1 MPIAYVLITCNTG
14 FLEEVLVKLKELSE
28 VVEADSLY
36 FGPYDI
42 IVRVEAGTIEDLNR
56 ALGTELKKIANIT
69 SSVTLIK
76 NEDFTT

>member
-14 FLEEVLVKLKELSE
+14 FIEEVLDKLEELSE
-28 VVEADSLY
+28 VVEANSLY

-42 IVRVEAGTIEDLNR
+42 IVRVEAGTIEDLNM
-56 ALGTELKKIANIT
+56 ALGNDLKKIANIT

-76 NEDFTT
+76 NEDLTT

>member
-14 FLEEVLVKLKELSE
+14 FIEEVLDKLEELSE
-28 VVEADSLY
+28 VVEANSLY

-42 IVRVEAGTIEDLNR
+42 IVRIEAGTVEDLNR
-56 ALGTELKKIANIT
+56 ALGNDLKKIANIT

-76 NEDFTT
+76 NEDLTT

>member
-14 FLEEVLVKLKELSE
+14 FLEEVLAKLEELSE

-76 NEDFTT
+76 NEDLTT

>member
-14 FLEEVLVKLKELSE
+14 FLEEVLAKLGELSE

-42 IVRVEAGTIEDLNR
+42 IARVEAGTIEDLNR
-56 ALGTELKKIANIT
+56 ALGTDLKKIANIT

-76 NEDFTT
+76 NEDLIT

>member
-14 FLEEVLVKLKELSE
+14 FLEEVLDKLDRLPE

-42 IVRVEAGTIEDLNR
+42 IVRVEADTIEDLNR
-56 ALGTELKKIANIT
+56 TLGTDLKRIRNIT

-76 NEDFTT
+76 NEEI

>member
-14 FLEEVLVKLKELSE
+14 FLEEVLDRLEELPE
-28 VVEADSLY
+28 VVEANSLY

-42 IVRVEAGTIEDLNR
+42 IVRVEAGTIEDLNM
-56 ALGTELKKIANIT
+56 ALGNDLKKIANIT

-76 NEDFTT
+76 NEDLTT

>member
-1 MPIAYVLITCNTG
+1 MPTAYVLITCNTG
-14 FLEEVLVKLKELSE
+14 FLEEVLDKLDGLPE

-42 IVRVEAGTIEDLNR
+42 IVRVESDTIEDLNR
-56 ALGTELKKIANIT
+56 ALGTDLKRIPNIT

-76 NEDFTT
+76 NEDFST